1 MFKIK
6 RPKEKYKTV
15 TDQTR
20 TKIRG
25 MIRLQGGV
33 SNLCCFRHYK
43 QQNVSFMLQEYM
55 VVCNQIK
62 KPSYLLATVTV
73 FYSISRMMK
82 IYEKHIVI
90 MQC

>member
-33 SNLCCFRHYK
+33 SNLCCFTNYK
-43 QQNVSFMLQEYM
+43 QQNVSFMLQEY
-55 VVCNQIK
+55 IG
-62 KPSYLLATVTV
+62 SL
-73 FYSISRMMK
+73 
-82 IYEKHIVI
+82 
-90 MQC
+90 